1 LKVTIDP
8 DMTKVNDTVEDVESQ
23 GLNPAELSKLAEE
36 IEEGGDVVRQHE
48 ACARLH
54 EECARQLKCAA
65 HVFRAMRNLSKAG
78 ATETQIECIGR
89 KALDGCLSE
98 LDKDA

>member
-1 LKVTIDP
+1 
-8 DMTKVNDTVEDVESQ
+8 MNKVNDIVEDVESQ
-23 GLNPAELSKLAEE
+23 RLTPAELSKLAEE

-54 EECARQLKCAA
+54 EECTRQLKCAA

-98 LDKDA
+98 PDKDA